1 MPHKPFIRTLRAQWL
16 GSQLRALREERGMTL
31 KLVAEHLA
39 RDMSALGRYERG
51 DWPIRKGDV
60 VALLDLYGFHNA
72 TERAR
77 LLALAEEVWRTDRW
91 DEDYGDVVDASFIDY
106 PWLESR
112 AESVSCFHL
121 TLVPGLLQTREYAEA
136 VIRNAAEPDVPE
148 STIQRWIEL
157 RMSRQQ
163 VLSKEHPIKIST
175 VLDEAVIRRQGSGP
189 AAHRGQLEH
198 LLRLQRRPNVQIR
211 VLPASTGFHQGLD
224 GTFWLF
230 RLPDPYPEV
239 AYVESLGGRLYVESP
254 KSERFVRAYAR
265 LWESALEEGASAR
278 LIETI
283 AEELS

>member
-1 MPHKPFIRTLRAQWL
+1 VPHKPFIRTLRAQWL
-16 GSQLRALREERGMTL
+16 GQQLRALREERGMTL
-31 KLVAEHLA
+31 KLVSEHLA

-72 TERAR
+72 AERAR
-77 LLALAEEVWRTDRW
+77 LLGLAEEVWRTDRW

-121 TLVPGLLQTREYAEA
+121 TLVPGLLQTRDYAEA
-136 VIRNAAEPDVPE
+136 VIRNAADADVPE
-148 STIQRWIEL
+148 PTIRRWVEL
-157 RMSRQQ
+157 RMSRQ
-163 VLSKEHPIKIST
+163 E
-175 VLDEAVIRRQGSGP
+175 VLDKERPIQISAVIDESVVRRQAGGP
-189 AAHRGQLEH
+189 AVLRSQLEH
-198 LLRLQRRPNVQIR
+198 LLQLQRRPTVQIR
-211 VLPASTGFHQGLD
+211 VMPNSVAFHQGLD
-224 GTFWLF
+224 GTFWIF

-254 KSERFVRAYAR
+254 KSERFVRAYAH
-265 LWESALEEGASAR
+265 LWECALDEVASAR

-283 AEELS
+283 AKELP